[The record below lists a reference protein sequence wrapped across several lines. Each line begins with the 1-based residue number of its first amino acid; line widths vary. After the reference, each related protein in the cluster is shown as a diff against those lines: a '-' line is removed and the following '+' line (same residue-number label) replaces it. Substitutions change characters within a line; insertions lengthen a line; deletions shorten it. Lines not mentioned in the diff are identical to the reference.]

1 MEDLEENPL
10 IFSVNN
16 DVVQAQR
23 ASEFIS
29 MEDLEYIDAKQNVR
43 KNARLQGKIDFK
55 PTLNTNITLGGN
67 FVALLTELY
76 LWLQFV

>member
-1 MEDLEENPL
+1 MEENPL

-16 DVVQAQR
+16 DIVQAQR

-29 MEDLEYIDAKQNVR
+29 MEDLEYIDAKQMWLE
-43 KNARLQGKIDFK
+43 KCRLQGKIDFK

-67 FVALLTELY
+67 FARHYLQRLY

>member
-29 MEDLEYIDAKQNVR
+29 MEDLEYIDAKQNVAR
-43 KNARLQGKIDFK
+43 KMQDCRVK
-55 PTLNTNITLGGN
+55 
-67 FVALLTELY
+67 
-76 LWLQFV
+76 